1 MPHDIKIPSAG
12 ESIQEVEIGQWLVG
26 EGDWV
31 DQGQNLVEI
40 ETDKASL
47 DLPAPVAGT
56 VAKILKRQGE
66 PAEVGEVIARIEE
79 GEKPRKDTGAAK
91 AKSGGQPSFAVEAR
105 PAKARPEEAGDK
117 PKRRSPEKSPA
128 TTAARRKPEDESRPR
143 RAAPERDNGPR
154 VMPAARRLLEEHH
167 LAAEEIEASGPG
179 GRLLKEDVLRHL
191 QEHEDRAGENVGV
204 EHATQNQEQVAGD
217 AGAMTSP
224 DAADGA
230 VALREE
236 EVVPMSLL
244 RRRIAR
250 RLVEAQ
256 QTGALLTTFN
266 EIDMSVVNEL
276 RARFREP
283 FQQKYGI
290 KLGLMSF
297 FVKAAIEALKEYPAA
312 NAKVRIGANGNE
324 EVVYHNYYDIG
335 FAVGGGK
342 GLVVP
347 VLRNAERMSFAQIE
361 QAIADL
367 AGRARENQIQPDELA
382 GGTFTITNGG
392 VYGSLLST
400 PIVNPPQSA
409 ILGLHAIQD
418 RPVARDGQVVVRPM
432 MYVALTYDHRL
443 VDGREAVGFLRRIK
457 EIVEDPPRMLLEV

>member
-1 MPHDIKIPSAG
+1 
-12 ESIQEVEIGQWLVG
+12 
-26 EGDWV
+26 V

-56 VAKILKRQGE
+56 VAKILKHQGE

-79 GEKPRKDTGAAK
+79 GAKPQKDAAAK
-91 AKSGGQPSFAVEAR
+91 AKPAEAEAR
-105 PAKARPEEAGDK
+105 PAKGQAKEADDRAR
-117 PKRRSPEKSPA
+117 RRTAEKSPA
-128 TTAARRKPEDESRPR
+128 ATSSARRKGEEGPRPR
-143 RAAPERDNGPR
+143 RAAPERHDGPR
-154 VMPAARRLLEEHH
+154 VMPAARRLLEEHQ
-167 LAAEEIEASGPG
+167 LAADEVEASGPG

-191 QEHEDRAGENVGV
+191 EEHEDRVGE
-204 EHATQNQEQVAGD
+204 EARLEAEEERE
-217 AGAMTSP
+217 
-224 DAADGA
+224 AAEEGPNGA
-230 VALREE
+230 VAAEAGDGALRQEE
-236 EVVPMSLL
+236 TVPMNLL
-244 RRRIAR
+244 RRKIAR

-256 QTGALLTTFN
+256 RTAALLTTFN
-266 EIDMSVVNEL
+266 EIDMSAVAEL
-276 RARFREP
+276 RARCREP
-283 FQQKYGI
+283 FQQKYGV

-312 NAKVRIGANGNE
+312 NAEIRTGANGNE
-324 EVVYHNYYDIG
+324 EIVYHNYYDIG
-335 FAVGGGK
+335 FAVGGGR

-367 AGRARENQIQPDELA
+367 ASRARENKIQPDELA

-418 RPVARDGQVVVRPM
+418 RVVALNGQPVVRPM

-443 VDGREAVGFLRRIK
+443 VDGREAVGFLRRVK
-457 EIVEDPPRMLLEV
+457 EIVEDPPRMLIEV